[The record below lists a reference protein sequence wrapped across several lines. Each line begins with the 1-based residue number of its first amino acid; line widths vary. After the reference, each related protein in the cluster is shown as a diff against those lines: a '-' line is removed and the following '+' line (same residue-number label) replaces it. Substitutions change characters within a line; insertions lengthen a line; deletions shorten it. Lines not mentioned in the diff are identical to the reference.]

1 MRIKVII
8 IGILGTCLAAGSYF
22 YYQYNY
28 VQTLMLSEIVGKTD
42 NSLANI
48 AVNIFDFDTGLTR
61 HDISQLKSKKD
72 YWLKRTNEVESIVDP
87 TLKQEESLKLIN
99 EMLEDPTMKK
109 IFKGTLTQSSGLLN
123 QILSSL

>member
-8 IGILGTCLAAGSYF
+8 IGLIVTSLTAGSYF

-72 YWLKRTNEVESIVDP
+72 YWVKRTNEVESITDP
-87 TLKQEESLKLIN
+87 TLKQEESLKLID

-109 IFKGTLTQSSGLLN
+109 IFKGTLTLSSDLLD